1 MTPSAFAPR
10 WEKALFKALR
20 AGDVDA
26 FVGIAQNDPAARHV
40 CMVLDGFMYEG
51 ADRDAR
57 IWPMFEELWRSGY
70 DPSADPFLTKYL
82 AEATT
87 TIGIASGIRASLP
100 LSRDA
105 IGLVLVELRQEHG
118 DLNGAVE
125 VAEALDPS
133 APAAV
138 SLAELYAVQERWNDV
153 VDLTNGIS
161 GVDEFTSYLLI
172 QRGAALRMLGFFD
185 AARESF
191 KAVLARRSLASELRH
206 QALVERALTYQ
217 AEGKKAMARKDLE
230 RILAEEANYPGL
242 HSLLD
247 SLV

>member
-1 MTPSAFAPR
+1 M
-10 WEKALFKALR
+10 
-20 AGDVDA
+20 
-26 FVGIAQNDPAARHV
+26 
-40 CMVLDGFMYEG
+40 
-51 ADRDAR
+51 
-57 IWPMFEELWRSGY
+57 
-70 DPSADPFLTKYL
+70 
-82 AEATT
+82 
-87 TIGIASGIRASLP
+87 
-100 LSRDA
+100 
-105 IGLVLVELRQEHG
+105 
-118 DLNGAVE
+118 
-125 VAEALDPS
+125 
-133 APAAV
+133 
-138 SLAELYAVQERWNDV
+138 
-153 VDLTNGIS
+153 
-161 GVDEFTSYLLI
+161 DEFTSYLLI